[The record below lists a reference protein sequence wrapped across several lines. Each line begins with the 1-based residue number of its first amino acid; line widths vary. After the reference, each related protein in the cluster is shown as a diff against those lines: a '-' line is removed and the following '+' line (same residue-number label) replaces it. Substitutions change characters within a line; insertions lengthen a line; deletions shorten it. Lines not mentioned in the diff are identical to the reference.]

1 MYHILQDRKMD
12 LPQILTN
19 ALKLFLKTEEAEN
32 SIELK
37 GKEEA
42 TSMTQNI
49 YKLIRAFI
57 YYQPLLI
64 LTRMYYSWTIWF
76 LSRIIDGLVALLPY
90 LAGDNAKTLKFS
102 VERLL
107 GLLIGVISLMVGFDH
122 EKVGD
127 NMAKRKRKP
136 FGTMP
141 QDKIDNATYEQEM
154 NANKAKFSC
163 DLKIHQYEH
172 AFDSFSAA
180 RQSVGVRQGN
190 VRRMSASS
198 DLLHH
203 SYYNSNHLQSSSSSE
218 DTLIPERG
226 NYRRCSISPGTLESM
241 TIPRSRHFSNDSAKS
256 NRDIDALDTPHMHG
270 HDAETRKMINERE
283 PGDGDA
289 FEDHSELLSM
299 QVETYMDIK

>member
-1 MYHILQDRKMD
+1 MITPSRIFFYIYHILQDKKMD

-19 ALKLFLKTEEAEN
+19 ALKLFLKTEEADN
-32 SIELK
+32 LIEIK

-76 LSRIIDGLVALLPY
+76 LKRIIDCLVALLPY
-90 LAGDNAKTLKFS
+90 LAGDNSKTLKLS

-127 NMAKRKRKP
+127 NIAKRKRKP
-136 FGTMP
+136 FGIMP
-141 QDKIDNATYEQEM
+141 QDRVDNGNYEQGI

-180 RQSVGVRQGN
+180 RQSVGVREGN
-190 VRRMSASS
+190 VRRMSATS

-203 SYYNSNHLQSSSSSE
+203 PYYNSNGLQSSSSSE
-218 DTLIPERG
+218 DTLIQDRG
-226 NYRRCSISPGTLESM
+226 SYRRCSISPGTLESM
-241 TIPRSRHFSNDSAKS
+241 TIPRSRHFSNESSKS
-256 NRDIDALDTPHMHG
+256 NLG
-270 HDAETRKMINERE
+270 HDAGTRKLADERE
-283 PGDGDA
+283 PGDGNA

>member
-1 MYHILQDRKMD
+1 MD

-122 EKVGD
+122 EKIVC
-127 NMAKRKRKP
+127 
-136 FGTMP
+136 FGNSY
-141 QDKIDNATYEQEM
+141 KE
-154 NANKAKFSC
+154 
-163 DLKIHQYEH
+163 LKI
-172 AFDSFSAA
+172 
-180 RQSVGVRQGN
+180 
-190 VRRMSASS
+190 
-198 DLLHH
+198 
-203 SYYNSNHLQSSSSSE
+203 
-218 DTLIPERG
+218 
-226 NYRRCSISPGTLESM
+226 
-241 TIPRSRHFSNDSAKS
+241 
-256 NRDIDALDTPHMHG
+256 
-270 HDAETRKMINERE
+270 TRE
-283 PGDGDA
+283 
-289 FEDHSELLSM
+289 
-299 QVETYMDIK
+299 